1 MSDKRREQIFG
12 WTEPTQPPP
21 GEYVR
26 FINAF
31 ELDNGI
37 EITIRRPDSTIAS
50 IELSDDEATELA
62 LMLLKSGRCR
72 ELASAGISKKVGA
85 FDT

>member
-1 MSDKRREQIFG
+1 MSERKQIFG
-12 WTEPTQPPP
+12 WTEPTQPAP

-26 FINAF
+26 FITAS

-37 EITIRRPDSTIAS
+37 EITIRRPDCVFAS
-50 IELSDDEATELA
+50 IVLSDDEATELG

-72 ELASAGISKKVGA
+72 ELASSGISKKVGA